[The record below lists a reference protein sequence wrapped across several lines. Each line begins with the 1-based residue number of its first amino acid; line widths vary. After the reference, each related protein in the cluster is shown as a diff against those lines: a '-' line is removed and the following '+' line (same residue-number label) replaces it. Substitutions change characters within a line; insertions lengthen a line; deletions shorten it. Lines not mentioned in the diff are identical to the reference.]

1 MGYNVFA
8 DLDLPKPDEHFL
20 RSGLL
25 LALAE
30 LMRNSGLTQGE
41 IAAKAGLKQPEVSR
55 IMNGSDRGFST
66 DRLARVAF
74 KLGYLPTIDLRPMS
88 RGERATRKSGPS
100 LSHATR
106 RVKVKKA
113 PALLDRMCGEE
124 RPRDG
129 DEHRAMRRKA
139 RKHA

>member
-30 LMRNSGLTQGE
+30 LMRSSGLTQAE

-88 RGERATRKSGPS
+88 RGDRSARKPGPS
-100 LSHATR
+100 SAQTSR
-106 RVKVKKA
+106 RAKVKKA
-113 PALLDRMCGEE
+113 LALLDRMGSDE
-124 RPRDG
+124 RPREG
-129 DEHRAMRRKA
+129 DELPAARRKT
-139 RKHA
+139 RTHA